1 MSVKTPNIS
10 DDLKEFGSY
19 FIYLQQ
25 EYILPFI
32 LYGFRLKSQ

>member
-19 FIYLQQ
+19 FAYLQQ
-25 EYILPFI
+25 EYILFFI
-32 LYGFRLKSQ
+32 SYRFRLKSQ